1 MAAGFAA
8 GLAAEGF
15 AAAFEALAFKAG
27 FRTGAAATGFGAAG
41 LLFDV
46 AAGPFGPA
54 FLTSFDDFDDFDNF
68 DPLFIFPLL
77 ARAMRCVHR
86 VLSCSM
92 EFMSASPGARPR
104 GVKIVCT
111 LGPASSDEA
120 SLGALI
126 EAGLDVARL
135 NFSHG
140 SHAEHAAR
148 ARMLRRL
155 ATDAGRSVALL
166 QDLQG
171 PKVRIGAMA
180 QGARL
185 VAEACFELQR
195 GAGTGDARRAFLDDP
210 LFFEEVQPGDRLL
223 LADGTIELLAERCDG
238 DRLSCRVLS
247 GGVLTSRKGV
257 NLPRGLLRRPAL
269 SDADRADL
277 AFGVEI
283 GVDLVAVSY
292 VRSAEDLRSV
302 RRALGEQ
309 GVATPLVAKIE
320 TAAAIANLEEILEAT
335 DAVMLARGDLA
346 LETPFER
353 VPMEQ
358 KRILLAARRRGRPV
372 ITATQLLA
380 SMVSEPRPTR
390 AEVNDVANAVLDGT
404 DAVMLSEETAVGAH
418 PARAAETMARIIV
431 ATEQDAP
438 DEIRGAEGLPPEIYA
453 LGVVAE
459 SAAWTARAI
468 GARAIVAWTR
478 GGLGARLA
486 SRASRRLPIL
496 APARTREAA
505 RLLGTVRAVT
515 PIPALDGSI
524 DPGVV
529 RALLGAGENED
540 APLVLL
546 GHDVGPLGRPIPWM
560 RVAHLDEPAA
570 WCRDPAGGGSQR

>member
-1 MAAGFAA
+1 MGFEAGLAAALAAGAFTAGGFAAAFLEGLAAAGFAA
-8 GLAAEGF
+8 
-15 AAAFEALAFKAG
+15 AFV
-27 FRTGAAATGFGAAG
+27 ATGLPFTAAPARFGAA
-41 LLFDV
+41 F
-46 AAGPFGPA
+46 FA
-54 FLTSFDDFDDFDNF
+54 FFDDF
-68 DPLFIFPLL
+68 PAIFTSPS
-77 ARAMRCVHR
+77 ARAARCVDR
-86 VLSCSM
+86 MLSCSM
-92 EFMSASPGARPR
+92 DFVSTGTAVRPR

-111 LGPASSDEA
+111 LGPASSGEA
-120 SLGALI
+120 PLRALI

-140 SHAEHAAR
+140 SRAEHADR
-148 ARMLRRL
+148 ARLLRRL
-155 ATDAGRSVALL
+155 AAEAGRSVALL

-171 PKVRIGAMA
+171 PKVRIGTMA
-180 QGARL
+180 PGTRL
-185 VAEACFELQR
+185 EAEAGFELVR
-195 GAGTGDARRAFLDDP
+195 GVGTGDALRAFLDDA

-223 LADGTIELLAERCDG
+223 LADGALELLVESSAP
-238 DRLSCRVLS
+238 DRVRCRVLS
-247 GGVLTSRKGV
+247 GGGLASRKGV
-257 NLPRGLLRRPAL
+257 NAPRGLLRRPAL
-269 SDADRADL
+269 SAVDREDL

-302 RRALGEQ
+302 RRALRDHDA
-309 GVATPLVAKIE
+309 ATPLVAKIE
-320 TAAAIANLEEILEAT
+320 TAAAIANLDQILEAT

-358 KRILLAARRRGRPV
+358 KRILRAARRRGRPI

-418 PARAAETMARIIV
+418 PALAAGTMARIIV
-431 ATEQDAP
+431 ATEQDAQE
-438 DEIRGAEGLPPEIYA
+438 EILGADGLSAELFA

-459 SAAWTARAI
+459 SAARTARAI

-478 GGLGARLA
+478 GGLGARLL
-486 SRASRRLPIL
+486 SRASRELPII
-496 APARTREAA
+496 APARTPEAA

-515 PIPALDGSI
+515 PIPAPEGAI
-524 DPGVV
+524 DPAVV

-546 GHDVGPLGRPIPWM
+546 GHDVGPLGRRIPWL

-570 WCRDPAGGGSQR
+570 WCRDPAGSGGGRTPG